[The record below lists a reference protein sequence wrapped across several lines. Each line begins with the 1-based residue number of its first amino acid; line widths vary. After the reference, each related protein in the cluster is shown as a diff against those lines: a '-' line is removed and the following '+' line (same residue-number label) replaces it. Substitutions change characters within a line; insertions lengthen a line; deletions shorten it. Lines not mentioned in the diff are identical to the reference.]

1 MREPPP
7 NGGCH
12 MYSTQHTTHKTQTC
26 DWRTTAGFL
35 YVQTFGLASTM
46 QQVARRRRAR
56 VLCTRGAVVAAVMV
70 GSILWLIFCL
80 APQVRE
86 RSSFFLIFL
95 N

>member
-1 MREPPP
+1 
-7 NGGCH
+7 
-12 MYSTQHTTHKTQTC
+12 
-26 DWRTTAGFL
+26 
-35 YVQTFGLASTM
+35 M

-86 RSSFFLIFL
+86 SSFFLTSL